1 MYQLLTKK
9 ENIYLIS
16 NTMSNDLI
24 FFEETDT
31 LKETAIKTAL
41 IFAGSVSL
49 TKELA
54 KLKVTHT
61 KVQRGGSVVY
71 ILRNATFGK
80 VEVKL

>member
-1 MYQLLTKK
+1 
-9 ENIYLIS
+9 
-16 NTMSNDLI
+16 MSIDSIVFDDN
-24 FFEETDT
+24 DT
-31 LKETAIKTAL
+31 LKEKATKTAL
-41 IFAGSVSL
+41 LFAGSVSL

>member
-1 MYQLLTKK
+1 
-9 ENIYLIS
+9 
-16 NTMSNDLI
+16 MSNDLI
-24 FFEETDT
+24 FFEENDT

-49 TKELA
+49 TKELS

-61 KVQRGGSVVY
+61 KVQRGGHVVY
-71 ILRNATFGK
+71 VLRNATFGK

>member
-1 MYQLLTKK
+1 MNI
-9 ENIYLIS
+9 ENI
-16 NTMSNDLI
+16 T
-24 FFEETDT
+24 FEETDT

-61 KVQRGGSVVY
+61 KVQRGGQVVY
-71 ILRNATFGK
+71 VLRNATFGK

>member
-1 MYQLLTKK
+1 
-9 ENIYLIS
+9 
-16 NTMSNDLI
+16 MSNDLI

-31 LKETAIKTAL
+31 LKEKATKTAL

-54 KLKVTHT
+54 RLKVTHT
-61 KVQRGGSVVY
+61 KVERGGQVIYV
-71 ILRNATFGK
+71 LRSPKFGR

>member
-1 MYQLLTKK
+1 
-9 ENIYLIS
+9 
-16 NTMSNDLI
+16 MSIDSIVFDDN
-24 FFEETDT
+24 DT
-31 LKETAIKTAL
+31 LKEKATKTAL
-41 IFAGSVSL
+41 LFAGSVSL

-71 ILRNATFGK
+71 ILRNSTFGK